1 MCKKNSD
8 KKFSI
13 GGCILKTLLS
23 ILVIVLLFA
32 IINVLLVPGIAYLKK
47 EGVRTYDNIT
57 NPHINYYDRTYISAH
72 RAGGDLAPEETMSA
86 FELCMNSDY
95 TVDIVEFDL
104 HITKDEKLVLLHD
117 ETINRTSNATEQ
129 FNKDEVYAKDLT
141 LEELK
146 SLNFGENFVDPDGKA
161 PYKGLRGSDIP
172 ENVKIVTLNEI
183 LDYLT
188 NVKSDLQYVIE
199 IKNDE
204 ELGYKAMD
212 ILYETLVD
220 YNLLNQT
227 IVGTFHDKITKYID
241 ETYPDVIRSASIME
255 VLEFYVNYIYGS
267 NAKHTY
273 KFKFDVLQIPVG
285 TFIWDFGSASFIN
298 YAHKRN
304 IAVQYWTI
312 NDVDEAQRLKNNGA
326 DCVMTDNPKAVY
338 DKFNE
343 K

>member
-1 MCKKNSD
+1 MSKERSKVGS
-8 KKFSI
+8 
-13 GGCILKTLLS
+13 CILKTFLV
-23 ILVIVLLFA
+23 ILVVILLAA
-32 IINVLLVPGIAYLKK
+32 IINLLLVPGIAYLKK
-47 EGVRTYDNIT
+47 DGVRTYDGMT
-57 NPHINYYDRTYISAH
+57 NPHINYTDRTYISAH

-86 FELCMNSDY
+86 FELCMTSDY
-95 TVDIVEFDL
+95 KVDIVEFDL
-104 HITKDEKLVLLHD
+104 HITKDGKLVLLHD
-117 ETINRTSNATEQ
+117 ETVNRTSNATEQ
-129 FNKDEVYAKDLT
+129 FGKDEVYAKDLT

-161 PYKGLRGSDIP
+161 PYKGLRGDDIP
-172 ENVKIVTLNEI
+172 DKVKIVTLNEI

-188 NVKSDLQYVIE
+188 SIRSDLQYVIE

-212 ILYETLVD
+212 ILYETLIE

-227 IVGTFHDKITKYID
+227 IVGTFHNKITKYID
-241 ETYPDVIRSASIME
+241 EKYPDVIRSASIME
-255 VLEFYVNYIYGS
+255 VLEFYINYMYGS
-267 NAKHTY
+267 KAKHTY
-273 KFKFDVLQIPVG
+273 RFKFDVLQIPIG
-285 TFIWDFGSASFIN
+285 TFIWDFGSAGFIN
-298 YAHKRN
+298 YAHQRN

-312 NDVDEAQRLKNNGA
+312 NDVDEAQRLRENGA